1 MKIKLLIF
9 LLFFRGSLISYS
21 QACTPAGDETTYG
34 TGNVWNGYVYDNI
47 NFTSY
52 SGYVTEGNAG
62 SPDFDENFTGDYVN
76 YTTNGC
82 PVYTE
87 TFSVRY
93 KLIKTFADGDYEF
106 TVGADD
112 GFRLSLDGG
121 TTWIINNWNDQSYTI
136 NTATVHLNGSYNM
149 VLEYYEN
156 GGGNRVSFSV
166 APTCLGIEDQS
177 VYGTGNVW
185 RGYVYDGTSFNTYK
199 GLVTEGISTNPNF
212 DESFGGSNT
221 IYSTSNCST
230 QTETFS
236 IRYRLRKYLNGSY
249 IFILGGDDGY
259 RLSLDGGATW
269 VINRWADQSYNTFS
283 YAATLSG
290 TYDMVVEY
298 YENGGDNRISF
309 SLSGAVLP
317 VTLISFDAQKD
328 KNKALLEWETTTNS
342 TTDHFEIEKNNSN
355 NNQFQNIGIV
365 SATEGIM
372 SNNSVKYTFTDN
384 NLSGNTSYYRLKMYD
399 LSGTISY
406 SKILSVQSS
415 EASNRIEIYPTISR
429 GAFYIKSSERIT
441 NPKISLFDM
450 NGKLVAEKK
459 PGTLNIGTA
468 IPLIFSNIITKGI
481 FVMKIYKDEY
491 PILTQKV
498 IINQ

>member
-1 MKIKLLIF
+1 MKFSVLIF
-9 LLFFRGSLISYS
+9 LLFLAPRLISHS

-34 TGNVWNGYVYDNI
+34 TGNVWTGYVYNNI

-62 SPDFDENFTGDYVN
+62 SPDFDENFTGDYAN

-93 KLIKTFADGDYEF
+93 KLAKTFADGDYEF

-112 GFRLSLDGG
+112 GFRLSIDGG

-136 NTATVHLNGSYNM
+136 NTATVHLNGNYSM
-149 VLEYYEN
+149 ILEYYEN
-156 GGGNRVSFSV
+156 GGGNRLSFSV
-166 APTCLGIEDQS
+166 IPVCLGTEDQS
-177 VYGTGNVW
+177 VYGTGNIW
-185 RGYVYDGTSFNTYK
+185 RGYVYDGTNFNTYK
-199 GLVTEGISTNPNF
+199 GLVTEGTSTNSSF

-221 IYSTSNCST
+221 TYSTSNCST

-236 IRYRLRKYLNGSY
+236 VRYRLRKYLNGSY

-269 VINRWADQSYNTFS
+269 VIDRWYNQSYNTFS
-283 YAATLSG
+283 YAASLTGS
-290 TYDMVVEY
+290 YDMVIEF

-309 SLSGAVLP
+309 SLSGSVLP
-317 VTLISFDAQKD
+317 VTLLSFDAQKD
-328 KNKALLEWETTTNS
+328 RNNVLLEWETTPNS
-342 TTDHFEIEKNNSN
+342 TTDYFEIEKSRS
-355 NNQFQNIGIV
+355 NNQFENIGTIL
-365 SATEGIM
+365 ATEGAL

-384 NLSGNTSYYRLKMYD
+384 NFQGNTSSYRLKMFD
-399 LSGTISY
+399 LSGTVSF
-406 SKILSVQSS
+406 SKTLSVQTGENSS
-415 EASNRIEIYPTISR
+415 RIQVFPTISQ
-429 GAFYIKSSERIT
+429 GKFYIKSSERIT
-441 NPKISLFDM
+441 NPQISLFDL

-459 PGTLNIGTA
+459 TGTINAGTA
-468 IPLIFSNIITKGI
+468 IPLAFSNIITKGI
-481 FVMKIYKDEY
+481 FLLKISKDGVLLS
-491 PILTQKV
+491 IQKV
-498 IINQ
+498 IIN

>member
-1 MKIKLLIF
+1 MSMKIKLLIF
-9 LLFFRGSLISYS
+9 LLFFAGRITSYS
-21 QACTPAGDETTYG
+21 QACTPAGDQTTYG
-34 TGNVWNGYVYDNI
+34 TGNVWIGYVYDNI

-52 SGYVTEGNAG
+52 NGYVTEGNAG
-62 SPDFDENFTGDYVN
+62 SPNFDESFTGDYVN

-136 NTATVHLNGSYNM
+136 NTATAHLNGSYNM

-166 APTCLGIEDQS
+166 APTCLGTEDQS

-199 GLVTEGISTNPNF
+199 GVVTEGIASNPNF

-221 IYSTSNCST
+221 TYSTSNCST

-236 IRYRLRKYLNGSY
+236 VRYRLRKYLNGSY
-249 IFILGGDDGY
+249 VFILGGDDGY

-269 VINRWADQSYNTFS
+269 VINRWYDQSYNTFS
-283 YAATLSG
+283 YAASLTG
-290 TYDMVVEY
+290 TYDMVIEF

-309 SLSGAVLP
+309 SLSGGVLP
-317 VTLISFDAQKD
+317 VTLLSFDAQNVR
-328 KNKALLEWETTTNS
+328 NKVQLKWETTPNS
-342 TTDHFEIEKNNSN
+342 TTDHFEIEKSNSS
-355 NNQFQNIGIV
+355 NQFQNIGAIP
-365 SATEGIM
+365 ATEGIM
-372 SNNSVKYTFTDN
+372 SDNSIKYTFTDN
-384 NLSGNTSYYRLKMYD
+384 NLSDNTSYYRLKMFD

-406 SKILSVQSS
+406 SKIISVQPG
-415 EASNRIEIYPTISR
+415 ETSNKIQVYPTMS
-429 GAFYIKSSERIT
+429 GGTFYIKSPERIT
-441 NPKISLFDM
+441 NPQISLFDL
-450 NGKLVAEKK
+450 NGKLIAEKK
-459 PGTLNIGTA
+459 PGTLNAGTA
-468 IPLIFSNIITKGI
+468 VPLTFSNIITKGV
-481 FVMKIYKDEY
+481 FVLKISIDGT
-491 PILTQKV
+491 PVSIQKV
-498 IINQ
+498 IIN